1 MTEQLSRERL
11 HTIIRMVVS
20 ARGPKV
26 ADEIADHII
35 ALEAENAE
43 WKASFD
49 LYNKA
54 IRRGDDAWRQAHPD
68 MDCYPD
74 TGEMVKWLCDRNDAL
89 EAENE
94 RLRDE
99 QPRANHEII
108 QALTDEVE
116 TLRAENERLRGLG
129 KEVVHDSQALSQ
141 NNMDLRKR
149 NALLEKV
156 AEAAYIA
163 CQGPEF
169 YGQKEL
175 ADALAEL
182 EAPDDPR

>member
-1 MTEQLSRERL
+1 MPEQLSRERL

-94 RLRDE
+94 RLR
-99 QPRANHEII
+99 A
-108 QALTDEVE
+108 V
-116 TLRAENERLRGLG
+116 
-129 KEVVHDSQALSQ
+129 
-141 NNMDLRKR
+141 
-149 NALLEKV
+149 
-156 AEAAYIA
+156 
-163 CQGPEF
+163 
-169 YGQKEL
+169 
-175 ADALAEL
+175 ADAAREIAAAHEPPGHLGVWVYGECDCPICAALAALDE
-182 EAPDDPR
+182 EVGE

>member
-1 MTEQLSRERL
+1 MSERLSRERL
-11 HTIIRMVVS
+11 DTIIRMIVS

-26 ADEIADHII
+26 ADEIADHIA

-94 RLRDE
+94 RLRAWFKKLVNKMIAIDSAYGGDATE
-99 QPRANHEII
+99 YLEEWA
-108 QALTDEVE
+108 
-116 TLRAENERLRGLG
+116 GLMTIVRVAV
-129 KEVVHDSQALSQ
+129 KEVG
-141 NNMDLRKR
+141 
-149 NALLEKV
+149 E
-156 AEAAYIA
+156 
-163 CQGPEF
+163 
-169 YGQKEL
+169 
-175 ADALAEL
+175 
-182 EAPDDPR
+182 

>member
-1 MTEQLSRERL
+1 MPEQLSRERL

-94 RLRDE
+94 RLR
-99 QPRANHEII
+99 A
-108 QALTDEVE
+108 
-116 TLRAENERLRGLG
+116 
-129 KEVVHDSQALSQ
+129 VV
-141 NNMDLRKR
+141 
-149 NALLEKV
+149 
-156 AEAAYIA
+156 EAARHAFNMRPAHYA
-163 CQGPEF
+163 TYRQ
-169 YGQKEL
+169 
-175 ADALAEL
+175 
-182 EAPDDPR
+182 

>member
-1 MTEQLSRERL
+1 MPEQLSRERL

-43 WKASFD
+43 WNASFD

-89 EAENE
+89 EAEIARLNAAIWEE
-94 RLRDE
+94 RNCGEPAPLQCDVPMCSGRWMCSKMTE
-99 QPRANHEII
+99 GWKPATQE
-108 QALTDEVE
+108 
-116 TLRAENERLRGLG
+116 G
-129 KEVVHDSQALSQ
+129 KA
-141 NNMDLRKR
+141 
-149 NALLEKV
+149 
-156 AEAAYIA
+156 
-163 CQGPEF
+163 
-169 YGQKEL
+169 
-175 ADALAEL
+175 
-182 EAPDDPR
+182 

>member
-1 MTEQLSRERL
+1 MPEQLSRERL

-94 RLRDE
+94 RLR
-99 QPRANHEII
+99 A
-108 QALTDEVE
+108 
-116 TLRAENERLRGLG
+116 
-129 KEVVHDSQALSQ
+129 
-141 NNMDLRKR
+141 
-149 NALLEKV
+149 V
-156 AEAAYIA
+156 AEAARHAFNMRPAHYA
-163 CQGPEF
+163 TYRLSYDVVEQPGL
-169 YGQKEL
+169 YWHASGL
-175 ADALAEL
+175 APAMDTLGCALATL
-182 EAPDDPR
+182 EGEATDFEGPQA